1 MTSDAFEQLA
11 HGFLTD
17 YLEFYPATGAALG
30 LHAYDGRPG
39 DFGPPAVDAFLRTL
53 GAWERRLNALA
64 PPPAGGQ
71 AAHDAALI
79 RLAIAQERFRWQTL
93 REHEWNPI
101 WWSSL
106 LDLTHY
112 LKRDY
117 APLAER
123 MNALAAHLEETP
135 RVLEQMLAALRRP
148 LARTIAETALEVFS
162 GHLAFYADDLP
173 AYAAGVDDPRVR
185 ARLEAAHAAALDA
198 VRETCDRLA
207 DLREAADGPFAIGEA
222 AFAEML
228 RTGEMVDVP
237 LEALRRLGE
246 TELERLTADLVETA
260 ARVDPGVPAR
270 EVMARLGRHHPSE
283 ATLLAEVRA
292 LLDDLRRFLIERE
305 IVTLPGDVRPI
316 VEPTPRFARWAFAMM
331 DTAGPFE
338 QTATESFYYVT
349 PPDPGWPPERRE
361 EWLSKFDYA
370 TLRTVSIHEA
380 YPGHFVHF
388 MHVRRAPSAV
398 ARTMT
403 AYSFVEGWAHYT
415 EEMMLDAGVD
425 PHPDFRLASLGEAL
439 VRVVRYLVAIGMH
452 TGGMDVDEAAR
463 LFETRAF
470 LAPLP
475 ARKEAE
481 RGTIDPGYLNYT
493 LGKLMMRR
501 LRDDYRAE
509 RGPTF
514 ALREFHD
521 RLVGLGAPPVPLA
534 RRALL
539 RDPSGPAL

>member
-1 MTSDAFEQLA
+1 MTSEAFEQLA
-11 HGFLTD
+11 HGFLAD
-17 YLEFYPATGAALG
+17 YLEFYPATGAWLG
-30 LHAYDGRPG
+30 LHVYDGRPG

-53 GAWERRLNALA
+53 DAWDRRLAALD
-64 PPPAGGQ
+64 PPPSDSQ
-71 AAHDAALI
+71 AVHDAALI
-79 RLAIAQERFRWQTL
+79 RLTIAQERFRWQTL

-101 WWSSL
+101 WWSGL

-117 APLAER
+117 APLVER
-123 MNALAAHLEETP
+123 LNALAAHLEETP
-135 RVLEQMLAALRRP
+135 RVLEQMRAALRRP
-148 LARTIAETALEVFS
+148 LARPIAETAVEVFS
-162 GHLAFYADDLP
+162 GHLAFYADELP
-173 AYAAGVDDPRVR
+173 AYASGADDPRVR

-198 VRETCDRLA
+198 VRDACDWLA
-207 DLREAADGPFAIGEA
+207 GLRDRADGGFAIGEA

-237 LEALRRLGE
+237 LDALQRLGE
-246 TELERLTADLVETA
+246 AEMARLTADLVETA
-260 ARVDPGVPAR
+260 ARVDPGASPR

-283 ATLLAEVRA
+283 ATLLVEVRA
-292 LLDDLRRFLIERE
+292 LLDELRRFLVERE
-305 IVTLPGDVRPI
+305 IITLPGEVRPI
-316 VEPTPRFARWAFAMM
+316 VEETPRFARWAFAMM

-349 PPDPGWPPERRE
+349 PPEPAWPPERRE

-370 TLRTVSIHEA
+370 TLKAVSIHEA

-398 ARTMT
+398 ARVMT

-415 EEMMLDAGVD
+415 EEMMLEAGVD
-425 PHPDFRLASLGEAL
+425 PRPEFRLACLGEAL
-439 VRVVRYLVAIGMH
+439 VRAVRYLVAIGMH
-452 TGGMDVDEAAR
+452 TGEMRVDEAAR

-470 LAPLP
+470 LEPLP

-481 RGTIDPGYLNYT
+481 RGTFDPGYLNYT

-501 LRDDYRAE
+501 LRDDYRTE
-509 RGPTF
+509 RGAAF

-521 RLVGLGAPPVPLA
+521 RLVALGAPPVPLA

-539 RDPSGPAL
+539 ADASSPAL